1 MTNQPIPF
9 ANEPRPDTGLRSS
22 RLGLWLV
29 LASEV
34 MLFAG
39 LFSALAFLQLGG
51 TTWPLNDL
59 EHGLPLINSAV
70 MAASMLVLFLAGRAV
85 TRHEGEFRL
94 LWTLGLALGLLVLF
108 IRSAEWSILLGM
120 GRTPASHN
128 LFGIYFV
135 LTGLQ
140 AMLLAGNLIVNGWIL
155 LTGDSLIRIDPAR
168 HRERVYGA
176 IVHWL
181 ALVVVWFAIMIAFFA
196 G

>member
-1 MTNQPIPF
+1 MSRQPIPF
-9 ANEPRPDTGLRSS
+9 ANEPRPDTGLRSG

-39 LFSALAFLQLGG
+39 LFSALAFLRIGS
-51 TTWPLNDL
+51 TTWPTSAL
-59 EHGLPLINSAV
+59 EHGLPLINSVVLAASVLVIV
-70 MAASMLVLFLAGRAV
+70 MAGRSV
-85 TRHEGEFRL
+85 TRHDGEFRL
-94 LWTLGLALGLLVLF
+94 LWSLGLALGLLVLF

-135 LTGLQ
+135 LTGLH
-140 AMLLAGNLIVNGWIL
+140 ALFLAGNMVVNGWIL
-155 LTGDSLIRIDPAR
+155 LTGAPMTRIDPAR

-176 IVHWL
+176 IVQWL
-181 ALVVVWFAIMIAFFA
+181 VLVVIWFVIMIGFFV
-196 G
+196 

>member
-1 MTNQPIPF
+1 MTRQPIPF
-9 ANEPRPDTGLRSS
+9 ANESRPDTGLISS

-29 LASEV
+29 LASEI

-39 LFSALAFLQLGG
+39 LFSALAFLRIGS
-51 TTWPLNDL
+51 TTWPTSTL
-59 EHGLPLINSAV
+59 EHGLPLINSV
-70 MAASMLVLFLAGRAV
+70 VVAASLLVMLMAGRAV
-85 TRHEGEFRL
+85 TRHDGEFRL
-94 LWTLGLALGLLVLF
+94 LWSLGLGLGLLVLF

-140 AMLLAGNLIVNGWIL
+140 ALLLAGNLVVNGWIL
-155 LTGDSLIRIDPAR
+155 LTGTSLSRVDPAR

-176 IVHWL
+176 IVHWV
-181 ALVVVWFAIMIAFFA
+181 ALMVIWFVIMIVFFA
-196 G
+196 